1 MTDKKGQINPEDTID
16 LLQSCTKQ
24 QMDKVS
30 TLQVSIVEH
39 LAAKELD
46 VNPQEKAETKKEQK
60 HSELCHVNRNMTQ
73 IREHKKQ
80 LGNIC

>member
-1 MTDKKGQINPEDTID
+1 
-16 LLQSCTKQ
+16 
-24 QMDKVS
+24 MDKVS

-60 HSELCHVNRNMTQ
+60 HSELCVNRNMTQ

-80 LGNIC
+80 LGNICWTQPQLQRNYNVAQGLLIAISRLT